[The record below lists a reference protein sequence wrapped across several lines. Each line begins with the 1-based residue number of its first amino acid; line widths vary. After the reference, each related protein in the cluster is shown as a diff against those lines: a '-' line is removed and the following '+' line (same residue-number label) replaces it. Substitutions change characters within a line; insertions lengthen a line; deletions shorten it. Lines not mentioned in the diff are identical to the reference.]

1 MLKRWSELN
10 EFHHIPGVPLCNSEA
25 ERMIK
30 FIVTHRKNSLF
41 FKTEKGAEV
50 GDVIQSLIAT
60 CEQSGTNPIEYLAWI
75 QENKSQVLS
84 QPERFLP

>member
-1 MLKRWSELN
+1 
-10 EFHHIPGVPLCNSEA
+10 
-25 ERMIK
+25 MIK

-50 GDVIQSLIAT
+50 GDIIQSLIAT

-75 QENKSQVLS
+75 QENKAKAIS
-84 QPERFLP
+84 QPESFLPWMLPN